1 MHVVH
6 GGLSAP
12 SKCVSTLPRKDRCT
26 PRSAGSR
33 HARLRASRPLLERA
47 NARSASSTTGA
58 PRPFLGKAD
67 ALRDLGQACSDERRC
82 ALTHPRKGQCTR
94 TMADSSPRRWCAPR
108 PLRGRADARQRG
120 RPSDP
125 GRGPVRLDPSSEG
138 PMHQNRAP
146 PPEPEDRSATR
157 PFLGRANAHRGSEA
171 LLPDVPF
178 DPSAEGPM
186 HAKPLLRLHLERVQ
200 FVLEVLDPLPDRLP
214 LLATED

>member
-12 SKCVSTLPRKDRCT
+12 SKCVLTPPQKGRCT
-26 PRSAGSR
+26 QG
-33 HARLRASRPLLERA
+33 
-47 NARSASSTTGA
+47 N
-58 PRPFLGKAD
+58 FW
-67 ALRDLGQACSDERRC
+67 
-82 ALTHPRKGQCTR
+82 RKV
-94 TMADSSPRRWCAPR
+94 
-108 PLRGRADARQRG
+108 
-120 RPSDP
+120 
-125 GRGPVRLDPSSEG
+125 RGPVRLDPSSEG

-186 HAKPLLRLHLERVQ
+186 HAKPLLRLRLERVQ